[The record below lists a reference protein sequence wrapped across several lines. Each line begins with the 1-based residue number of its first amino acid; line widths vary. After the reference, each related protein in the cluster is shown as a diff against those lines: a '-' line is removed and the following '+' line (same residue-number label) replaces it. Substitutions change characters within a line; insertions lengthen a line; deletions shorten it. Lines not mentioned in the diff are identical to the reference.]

1 MSGHDDV
8 PDWAPRTPPET
19 GDPDVPYTFL
29 GASYP
34 GGVPSASGPAGGP
47 RAGGAPG
54 GAAARDPFDAF
65 ERPDRPS
72 RPPGP
77 AHAAARPGRKGPCRP
92 PRRIGGILLGPLAGA
107 VALVL
112 VTGAGAYALTSA
124 GDGCSD
130 EDALTISVAA
140 APDIAP
146 AVVRAAERFND
157 DRNEIA
163 GRCARALVRPADPAA
178 VATLLSGKGVAGVAE
193 KPDVWIPDSS
203 LWTKLVEGSRRAGA
217 AGDLTGLGGMASTP
231 IVLAMPSGLATR
243 LRDLGAPAQP
253 SWKELLAAAGTAAN
267 AEQGPSAPADG
278 AIPPR
283 LFRLR
288 VPDPDGTATGM
299 GTLLLADALL
309 SGDPQGQAGFT
320 GVVRTIREGVA
331 VSVKAGFAAFGQ
343 EPGERYPVALAP
355 EQAVFGHNARRPRQS
370 AVAVY
375 PAEGTIYLDHPVTVL
390 SGDPAKL
397 DAGRL
402 LRKELASGATRG
414 DVHRLGFRTPDGAAP
429 AAFSGRTG
437 LSRSAPKAVPPVP
450 AAEVGRTMQQWAQLS
465 LSIRML
471 SIIDISGS
479 MDRKIAPG
487 ATRLQSTIRT
497 AQNGLSLLPDDS
509 ELGQWVFST
518 ELEGERDWRELVSV
532 GPLAERLGSATRRQ
546 LVLSAFARTRVK
558 EDGGTGLYETAIAAF
573 DHMKRTYKPEYVNSI
588 LLWTDGR
595 NQDREGPSLP
605 ETLDHIRRAY
615 DPERPVQINM
625 FGIGDGVDVDE
636 LRQIARA
643 TNGDAYVAQTPGQ
656 VQALFLK
663 ALSQRV
669 CEPDC

>member
-8 PDWAPRTPPET
+8 PEWAPRTPPET

-34 GGVPSASGPAGGP
+34 GHVPSSASGPPGGP
-47 RAGGAPG
+47 PAPG
-54 GAAARDPFDAF
+54 AAVG
-65 ERPDRPS
+65 RPS
-72 RPPGP
+72 RPTGP
-77 AHAAARPGRKGPCRP
+77 AHAAAGPGRRGPRP
-92 PRRIGGILLGPLAGA
+92 PRRIGGVLLGPLAGA

-112 VTGAGAYALTSA
+112 LTGAGAYAITWA
-124 GDGCSD
+124 GDDCSG

-146 AVVRAAERFND
+146 AVTRAAERFND
-157 DRNEIA
+157 DRNRVA
-163 GRCARALVRPADPAA
+163 GRCAQARVRSAEPAA
-178 VATLLSGKGVAGVAE
+178 VATLLSGKGVAGVTE
-193 KPDVWIPDSS
+193 RPDVWIPDSS
-203 LWTKLVEGSRRAGA
+203 LWTRLVEGSGRAGA
-217 AGDLTGLGGMASTP
+217 AAGLTGLGGMASTP
-231 IVLAMPSGLATR
+231 VVPAMPSGLAAR

-267 AEQGPSAPADG
+267 AEQGADGAPAES

-299 GTLLLADALL
+299 ATLMLASALL
-309 SGDPQGQAGFT
+309 SEDPQGQALFT

-331 VSVKAGFAAFGQ
+331 VSVKAGFAEFGQ
-343 EPGERYPVALAP
+343 DAGERHPVALAP
-355 EQAVFGHNARRPRQS
+355 EQAVFAHNAKRSPEN

-375 PAEGTIYLDHPVTVL
+375 PAEGTIFLDHPVTVL
-390 SGDPAKL
+390 SGDPAEL
-397 DAGRL
+397 DAARL
-402 LRKELASGATRG
+402 LRRELAGDATRD
-414 DVHRLGFRTPDGAAP
+414 DVHGLGFRTPDGAAP

-437 LSRSAPKAVPPVP
+437 LSRTAPKALPPAS

-479 MDRKIAPG
+479 MDRRIGPG
-487 ATRLQSTIRT
+487 ITRLQSTIRT

-558 EDGGTGLYETAIAAF
+558 EHGGTGLYETAIAAF
-573 DHMKRTYKPEYVNSI
+573 DHMKRTYKPEYVNSV
-588 LLWTDGR
+588 LLWTDGK
-595 NQDREGPSLP
+595 NEDREGPSLA
-605 ETLDHIRRAY
+605 ETLDRIRRAY

-625 FGIGDGVDVDE
+625 FGIGEGVDADE
-636 LRQIARA
+636 LRRIARA
-643 TNGDAYVAQTPGQ
+643 TKGDAYVAQTPGQ
-656 VQALFLK
+656 VQSFFLK